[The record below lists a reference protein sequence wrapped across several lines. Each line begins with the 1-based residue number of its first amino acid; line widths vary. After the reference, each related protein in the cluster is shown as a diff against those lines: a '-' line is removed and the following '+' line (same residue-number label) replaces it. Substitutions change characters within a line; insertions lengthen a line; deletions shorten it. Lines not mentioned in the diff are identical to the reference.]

1 MALDAKRNPSSG
13 ASLAIVP
20 SPSPASRPIG
30 RPAATS
36 HDHIE
41 SVAFQ
46 LFMDKGFD
54 ATTLDDIASAAG
66 VGRRTLFRYFDSK
79 NDIPWGRFDE
89 SLTDFARI
97 LRQAPADLPLRDA
110 VGRAVI
116 EFNTYPTESVG
127 QHLTRM
133 RLIFETSTL
142 QAHSTIKFEQ
152 WRRVIA
158 EFVAERTG
166 ASPDALGPRTIG
178 HASLALSLS
187 AYEQWLADPSQSL
200 TDLLAHAMSE
210 LRHYMLG

>member
-1 MALDAKRNPSSG
+1 MALDAKRNPLSG
-13 ASLAIVP
+13 ASLAVVTIH
-20 SPSPASRPIG
+20 SPTSRPLG

-36 HDHIE
+36 HEQIE
-41 SVAFQ
+41 SAAFQ
-46 LFMDKGFD
+46 LFLDKGFD
-54 ATTLDDIASAAG
+54 ATTLDDIASAVG

-89 SLTDFARI
+89 SLSEFARI
-97 LRQAPADLPLRDA
+97 LRESPADLPLRDA
-110 VGRAVI
+110 VGRAVV
-116 EFNTYPTESVG
+116 EFNTYPPESAE

-133 RLIFETSTL
+133 RLIFQTSTL

-166 ASPDALGPRTIG
+166 ASPDALGPRTVG
-178 HASLALSLS
+178 HVSLALSLS

-200 TDLLAHAMSE
+200 TGLLRNAMRE
-210 LRHYMLG
+210 LMTYTTP